1 MKILQG
7 DSYPIPVEIM
17 QDGAIVTPEMVEEV
31 EITIGTEVRKT
42 YSSGEIFYE
51 DEVWYFLLGQADSFS
66 LSGGYDVVLRLKYP
80 GSGNVIGAKIGKL
93 SVEKASRKEVI

>member
-17 QDGAIVTPEMVEEV
+17 QDGNIVTPEMVEEV
-31 EITIGTEVRKT
+31 EITIGADVRKT
-42 YSSGEIFYE
+42 YSGGDVFYE
-51 DEVWYFLLGQADSFS
+51 DEIWYFLLTQADSFS

-80 GSGNVIGAKIGKL
+80 GSSNVVGTKIGKL
-93 SVEKASRKEVI
+93 SVEKADRKEVI